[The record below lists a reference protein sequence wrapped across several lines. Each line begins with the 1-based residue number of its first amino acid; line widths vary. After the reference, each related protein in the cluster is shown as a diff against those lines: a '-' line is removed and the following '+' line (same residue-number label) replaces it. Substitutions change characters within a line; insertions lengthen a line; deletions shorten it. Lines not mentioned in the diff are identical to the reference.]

1 MKKMA
6 YEEEKS
12 KKTQIRYDKI
22 LQALKE
28 IEVKVQLIKGSPADK
43 AASLKQFKNTLEVV
57 RNEFKLQE
65 EEKQRMQYQITFKT
79 EIIDENISKLM
90 NDLMKKSQILL
101 YVKSELQSVKVEYQ
115 KKELKNLA
123 YAKLNQKFIESIKEK
138 SQEEQKLFDK
148 QIDFN
153 KNRINNI
160 NAGKN
165 L

>member
-1 MKKMA
+1 MA

-90 NDLMKKSQILL
+90 DDLMKKSQILL

-153 KNRINNI
+153 KNRINNS
-160 NAGKN
+160 
-165 L
+165 